1 MLLGL
6 ESGEWRVEAIAQRP
20 EERRETE
27 RRQREERGMWN
38 VECGG
43 WADN

>member
-6 ESGEWRVEAIAQRP
+6 ENGG
-20 EERRETE
+20 E

-38 VECGG
+38 VECGLWG
-43 WADN
+43 AEDGRTIDVY